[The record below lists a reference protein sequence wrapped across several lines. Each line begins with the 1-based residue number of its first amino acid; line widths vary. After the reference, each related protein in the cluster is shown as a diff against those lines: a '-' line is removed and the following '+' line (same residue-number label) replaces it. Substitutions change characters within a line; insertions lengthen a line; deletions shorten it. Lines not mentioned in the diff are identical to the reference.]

1 MENKEIKMSVKL
13 STLKKVVEAAEQFK
27 GENEDP
33 DVSFEFLIA
42 SLFPAC
48 WYNIQDTLKQAYTNG
63 YKQGLEERDN
73 NGN

>member
-1 MENKEIKMSVKL
+1 MSVKL
-13 STLKKVVEAAEQFK
+13 STLKKITEAAEQFK

-33 DVSFEFLIA
+33 NIGFEFLIA

-48 WYNIQDTLKQAYTNG
+48 WYNIQDALKQAYTNG
-63 YKQGLEERDN
+63 YRQGLEERDN